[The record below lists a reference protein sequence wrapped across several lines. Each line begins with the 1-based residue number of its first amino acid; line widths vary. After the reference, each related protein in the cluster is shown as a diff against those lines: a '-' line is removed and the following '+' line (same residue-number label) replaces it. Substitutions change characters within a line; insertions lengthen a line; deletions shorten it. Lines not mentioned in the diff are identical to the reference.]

1 MLDDLIF
8 EIIVQLS
15 PLQVKEVYL
24 RIRVEFQPGS
34 TFVYAFHLIVEG
46 TRPFIGVV
54 WKHNVHEKS
63 RLNSMELMEV
73 LLTGPLSFNET
84 VLSRINYCACLTVYV
99 AMLMRKEGG
108 LHFSLD
114 QVADNFHFGVVMQ
127 FHSEPL
133 GKIVQA
139 DS

>member
-1 MLDDLIF
+1 
-8 EIIVQLS
+8 
-15 PLQVKEVYL
+15 
-24 RIRVEFQPGS
+24 
-34 TFVYAFHLIVEG
+34 
-46 TRPFIGVV
+46 
-54 WKHNVHEKS
+54 
-63 RLNSMELMEV
+63 MELMEV
-73 LLTGPLSFNET
+73 LLTGPLPFNEA
-84 VLSRINYCACLTVYV
+84 VLSRINYCACLAVYV
-99 AMLMRKEGG
+99 AMLVRKEGG